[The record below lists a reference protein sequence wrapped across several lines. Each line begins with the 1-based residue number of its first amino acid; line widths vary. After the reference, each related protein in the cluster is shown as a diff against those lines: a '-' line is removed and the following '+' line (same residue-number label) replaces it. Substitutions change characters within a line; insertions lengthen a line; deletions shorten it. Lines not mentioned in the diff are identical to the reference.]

1 MKIIVDGFGGD
12 NAPLAVL
19 EGCRMAADEYGVE
32 IILTGDEK
40 KLRACAEE
48 HRISLAGME
57 LVHTLSVIPV
67 DAHPQDIMTE
77 YADSSMAEAMRLL
90 SAGKGDAVVCAGST
104 GAMVVSAS
112 LMVRRIKGV
121 KRATL
126 APIIPS
132 ESGCYILMDAGANVE
147 CRPEML
153 LQFGV
158 MGSAYMEKIMGIKQ
172 PRVAVV
178 NIGAEETKG
187 RELELGA
194 HALFRQSGILNFTG
208 NIEPRYI
215 PRGDADVVITDGF
228 TGNVVLKLTE
238 GLGKMIGNALKD
250 IFMDGFAGKIARL
263 LVLKKV
269 KAFKKKMD
277 YTEYG
282 GAPLLGI
289 SKPVIKAHGSSNGNA
304 FKNAIRQA
312 RDFAE
317 RDVIGQI
324 TDSLA
329 KIKEQNTQT
338 KAE

>member
-1 MKIIVDGFGGD
+1 MRIIVDGFGGD

-19 EGCRMAADEYGVE
+19 EGCRMAVLEYGVE
-32 IILTGDEK
+32 IVLTGDEK
-40 KLRACAEE
+40 KLRDCADE
-48 HRISLAGME
+48 HQIPLDGME
-57 LVHTLSVIPV
+57 IVHAPSVIPV

-90 SAGKGDAVVCAGST
+90 AAGNGDAVVCAGST

-153 LQFGV
+153 LQFGI
-158 MGSAYMEKIMGIKQ
+158 MGSIYMDKIMHVDH

-187 RELELGA
+187 RDLELGA
-194 HALFRQSGILNFTG
+194 HTLFNQSGLVNFIG

-215 PRGDADVVITDGF
+215 PRGDADVVVTDGF

-250 IFMDGFAGKIARL
+250 IFMSGMVGKLAGA

-282 GAPLLGI
+282 GAPLMGI
-289 SKPVIKAHGSSNGNA
+289 SKPVIKAHGSSNGKA

-312 RDFAE
+312 RDFAQK
-317 RDVIGQI
+317 DVIGEI
-324 TDSLA
+324 TNSLA
-329 KIKEQNTQT
+329 KLKAQNIQA

>member
-1 MKIIVDGFGGD
+1 MKVIVDGFGGD

-19 EGCRMAADEYGVE
+19 EGCRMAADEYDVE
-32 IILTGDEK
+32 IILTGDEQ
-40 KLRACAEE
+40 KLRDCAEE
-48 HRISLAGME
+48 HGISLGGME
-57 LVHTLSVIPV
+57 IVHAPSVIPV

-90 SAGKGDAVVCAGST
+90 AAGKGDAVVCAGST
-104 GAMVVSAS
+104 GAMVGSAS
-112 LMVRRIKGV
+112 LMVRRIKGI

-153 LQFGV
+153 LQFGI
-158 MGSAYMEKIMGIKQ
+158 MGSIYMEKIMHVDH
-172 PRVAVV
+172 PRV
-178 NIGAEETKG
+178 
-187 RELELGA
+187 ELGA
-194 HALFRQSGILNFTG
+194 HTLFNQSGLVNFTG

-215 PRGDADVVITDGF
+215 PRGDADVVVTDGF

-250 IFMDGFAGKIARL
+250 IFMGGIVGKLAGA

-282 GAPLLGI
+282 GAPLMGI
-289 SKPVIKAHGSSNGNA
+289 SKPVIKAHGSSNGKA

-312 RDFAE
+312 RDFAQQ
-317 RDVIGQI
+317 DVIGEI
-324 TDSLA
+324 TNSLA
-329 KIKEQNTQT
+329 KLKEQNIQA